1 MNLNYNATLRCL
13 LTIPQNPSKSGEE
26 HTSKL
31 TSDLHTHAQIHIYTI
46 VLLKIMP
53 TENRTISRFL
63 SFNIKSFYTRIEILF
78 YKEVFKV
85 LKGITY

>member
-13 LTIPQNPSKSGEE
+13 LTIPSKSGEE
-26 HTSKL
+26 LTSKL

-53 TENRTISRFL
+53 TENRTMSRFL
-63 SFNIKSFYTRIEILF
+63 SFTIKSFYTRIEILF
-78 YKEVFKV
+78 YKKA
-85 LKGITY
+85 LLINL